1 MGHAPVLL
9 AEAVGALAVRD
20 GGLYVDGT
28 FGGGGYARAILE
40 AAPTARVIALD
51 RDPDALTR
59 GAALVAEFGD
69 RLSLRAGRFG
79 EMETLVGEPVDGV
92 ALDLGVSSFQFDEA
106 ERGFSFQNDAPLDM
120 RMEKAG
126 PSAADAVN
134 QLSEAALSDVLEAF
148 GEENEHRRM
157 ARFLTQARAAGP
169 IERTGQLADLLE
181 KSVGGRRG
189 AKIHPATRAFQALR
203 ILVNDE
209 IGELA
214 RALSGAERLLKP
226 QGRLAVVSFHSLE
239 DRMVKQ
245 FLVSRAA
252 AGGQGSRHAPVP
264 EPGPAPSFVLET
276 RRTIAPSDAETA
288 ANPRARSASLRWAV
302 RTDAPAWERLEA
314 PDLAPRAM
322 AEWEKLV

>member
-9 AEAVGALAVRD
+9 AEAVGALAVKP

-28 FGGGGYARAILE
+28 FGGGGYTRAILE
-40 AAPTARVIALD
+40 AGGRVIALD
-51 RDPDALTR
+51 RDPDALAR

-79 EMETLVGEPVDGV
+79 DMETLVGEPVDGV

-106 ERGFSFQNDAPLDM
+106 ERGFSFQSDAPLDM
-120 RMEKAG
+120 RMEKSG

-134 QLSEAALSDVLEAF
+134 NLSEAALSEILEAF

-239 DRMVKQ
+239 DRLVKQ
-245 FLVSRAA
+245 FFVSRAA

-264 EPGPAPSFVLET
+264 EPGPHPSFILET

-302 RTDAPAWERLEA
+302 RTDAPAWARLDA
-314 PDLAPRAM
+314 PDLAPRAL
-322 AEWEKLV
+322 AEWEKLA